1 MSLYRIIII
10 WMLLIQFISSC
21 LASTLTVGPGESIQ
35 VAIALARPG
44 DTIEV
49 ESGIYYDHLRVDKP
63 LILRGKDMPV
73 LDATASGSAIT
84 LMVSGIIV
92 EGFRI
97 KNAGSW
103 PNDDAYVAG
112 IKVLSDGN
120 RIDRNNVSNNFNG
133 ILILGSNNTVGNNV
147 VGYNLGFGIR
157 IENASNNT
165 LQGNHLEDNRQNAFD
180 DGRNFW
186 EKNYYSD
193 FGAPKDGCS
202 DEDRDGLCDLGH
214 AIPGGKSVDPRPLSK
229 IQTQ

>member
-10 WMLLIQFISSC
+10 WMLLIPFVSSC

-35 VAIALARPG
+35 VAIALARSG

-49 ESGIYYDHLRVDKP
+49 QSDIYYEHLRVDKP
-63 LILRGKDMPV
+63 LILRGKGMPV

-84 LMVSGIIV
+84 LMADGVIV

-103 PNDDAYVAG
+103 PKDDTHAAG

-120 RIDRNNVSNNFNG
+120 RIGGNNVSNNFNG
-133 ILILGSNNTVGNNV
+133 ILILSSNNTVENNT
-147 VGYNLGFGIR
+147 VGRNLGFGIR
-157 IENASNNT
+157 MENASNNT

-180 DGRNFW
+180 DRQNLW

-193 FGAPKDGCS
+193 FDSPMKGCD
-202 DEDRDGLCDLGH
+202 DEDRDGLCDFSH
-214 AIPGGKSVDPRPLSK
+214 AIPGGKSVDRQPLSK
-229 IQTQ
+229 I